1 MEQESMSTTATR
13 KSKPESEAPA
23 VPITFDEI
31 NRRKVR
37 ERVEAYREI
46 VGKHVMGGTL
56 TVSDMEQAAELLEQL
71 GLPQYTFDR
80 NVDAVRRFKVTR
92 EKHDAAAD
100 AAPGHA
106 ERAEKLAAEI
116 KVMEGRLHAMREEHR
131 IASNRIGK
139 ASAYITSMAQMQ
151 HDHPIVLAD
160 LETAVR
166 IRIEELDRRKQAG
179 GAA

>member
-1 MEQESMSTTATR
+1 MATAT
-13 KSKPESEAPA
+13 KSRPASEPAAP
-23 VPITFDEI
+23 VTFDEI

-37 ERVEAYREI
+37 ERIEAYREI
-46 VGKHVMGGTL
+46 VGKHAMGGTL

-80 NVDAVRRFKVTR
+80 DVDAVRRFKVTR
-92 EKHDAAAD
+92 DKHDAAAD
-100 AAPGHA
+100 AAPEYR

-116 KVMEGRLHAMREEHR
+116 KAMEGRLQAMREEYR
-131 IASNRIGK
+131 LASNRIGK

-151 HDHPIVLAD
+151 HDHPQVLAD
-160 LETAVR
+160 LDTAVR